1 MFEKSIFN
9 EPEVVFLA
17 DRKDCILKRQ
27 PGSLVKESDLTTTS
41 PAEVIGSGETFDR
54 RRRRLLPT
62 RLPRG
67 KTTPLKATFAADLSP
82 VDKLPFCL
90 LSRRC

>member
-9 EPEVVFLA
+9 EPEVVFSA
-17 DRKDCILKRQ
+17 DRKDCTLKHQ

-54 RRRRLLPT
+54 RLLLT

-67 KTTPLKATFAADLSP
+67 KTTPLTATFAEDLSP